1 MKARAQQKPAL
12 ERIVS
17 AYQRV
22 PVEKRE
28 GIANLVEKIAEA
40 NDIVAGLF
48 NDKKGS
54 KEKIA

>member
-1 MKARAQQKPAL
+1 MKSKAQKKPAL

-22 PVEKRE
+22 PAEKRE
-28 GIANLVEKIAEA
+28 GVADLVEKIAET
-40 NDIVAGLF
+40 NDIVAKLF
-48 NDKKGS
+48 ENK